1 MKARQAKL
9 RRARNPIHKTVNS
22 NSSGF
27 DKSSPRVRAMFC
39 DIAHRYD
46 FLNHLL
52 SANQDKLWRRRAARL
67 LGIKRDQKILDLCCG
82 TGDLSFEMLR
92 HQPQCKVI
100 SADFALPML
109 QIASAKS
116 TPSAGGI
123 APKFVNADALNLPFG
138 DASFDA
144 ATVAFG
150 ARNFENTEIGLRE
163 MHRVLR
169 PEGKLLV
176 LEFMRP
182 QSALVQKGFA
192 AFNLVLSP
200 IGKAV
205 SGHPTAYSYLP
216 QSVGGFC
223 TREEFA
229 ALLRKIGFRDVREFE
244 HGGGVATS
252 FLARKK

>member
-1 MKARQAKL
+1 
-9 RRARNPIHKTVNS
+9 
-22 NSSGF
+22 
-27 DKSSPRVRAMFC
+27 MFS

-52 SANQDKLWRRRAARL
+52 SANQDKLWRRRAVRL
-67 LGIKRDQKILDLCCG
+67 LGIKRGQKVLDLCCG
-82 TGDLSFEMLR
+82 TGDLSFELLAR
-92 HQPQCKVI
+92 QPRCAIV

-109 QIASAKS
+109 EIAGAKS
-116 TPSAGGI
+116 TPSAAR
-123 APKFVNADALNLPFG
+123 APLFVNADALRLPFG
-138 DASFDA
+138 DGAFDA

-163 MHRVLR
+163 MHRVIR
-169 PEGKLLV
+169 ADGKLLV

-182 QSALVQKGFA
+182 QSALAQKGFA

-216 QSVGGFC
+216 QSVGGFY
-223 TREEFA
+223 TRAEFA
-229 ALLRKIGFRDVREFE
+229 VLLRKIGFYDVRKFE

-252 FLARKK
+252 FLARKI